1 MPEENDVD
9 KNIYKVNRDPGKE
22 DLYEGLESHAESER
36 DEDREG
42 GAEAPMKNMTG
53 HIVLSSST
61 YVEEDR
67 EFEEEKRRPVEEQ
80 KKKFPPDK
88 VPRDEYA
95 VFR

>member
-1 MPEENDVD
+1 LPEENDVD

-42 GAEAPMKNMTG
+42 GPEAPMKDMIG
-53 HIVLSSST
+53 HIVLSGST
-61 YVEEDR
+61 YIEEDR
-67 EFEEEKRRPVEEQ
+67 GFEEEKRRPVEEQ
-80 KKKFPPDK
+80 KKKFSPDK

-95 VFR
+95 AFR